1 MKVLI
6 SAYACE
12 PGKGSEPEVGLR
24 IILAAASRHDVWVLT
39 RSNNL
44 EPLRAF
50 LSGHPLRDRIT
61 LHGVDDEGVLRRLKK
76 PLRGVGTQ
84 LYYRHWQRL
93 AAIEAGKLSEE
104 ISFDLVHH
112 ATFASYWSPIGVAAV
127 DRPLV
132 VGPVGG
138 GVGPPLSLIPELGIR
153 GFVTDGIRLVVRSV
167 MARLSGSRRDL
178 EKARV
183 ILFQNVETFRKVGSL
198 PTGRLLSNATSV
210 DLGELLPATG
220 PRLREILFTG
230 RLIPLKGAVTAVR
243 TLSMIEDDGVRLVLI
258 GDGPERRRIAK
269 LARRL
274 GVEDRVD
281 LLGWQLRDVALAR
294 VRLAGVYLHTAV
306 HDEASLSVA
315 EALTQG
321 TPVVSYDHGGPAQ
334 VMSGWPAELSTAVTA
349 RSRRNTVRRLAAACE
364 AFLASPPPIVN
375 EPLNPIPKFSDALLD
390 AYEEALHDE

>member
-1 MKVLI
+1 MNILI

-24 IILAAASRHDVWVLT
+24 IVLAAASRHDVWVLT

-44 EPLRAF
+44 EPLRDF
-50 LSGHPLRDRIT
+50 LSGHPLRDRIR

-84 LYYRHWQRL
+84 LYYRHWQKL
-93 AAIEAGKLSEE
+93 AAEEAMALAKEVP
-104 ISFDLVHH
+104 FDLVHH

-138 GVGPPLSLIPELGIR
+138 GVGPPVSLIPELGIT
-153 GFVTDGIRLVVRSV
+153 GSLTDGARLVIRGIL
-167 MARLSGSRRDL
+167 ARVSGSRHDL
-178 EKARV
+178 AKARV
-183 ILFQNVETFRKVGSL
+183 ILFQNIETLRKVGASS
-198 PTGRLLSNATSV
+198 TGRLLSNATSV
-210 DLGELLPATG
+210 DLGELPPEAG
-220 PRLREILFTG
+220 PRLPEIVFTG

-243 TLSMIEDDGVRLVLI
+243 TLSSIDDDRVKLVLV
-258 GDGPERRRIAK
+258 GDGPERRRILR

-274 GVEDRVD
+274 RVDDRVE
-281 LLGWQLRDVALAR
+281 LLGWQPREAALAR
-294 VRLAGVYLHTAV
+294 VRRAGVYLHTAV

-315 EALTQG
+315 EALMQG

-334 VMSGWPAELSTAVTA
+334 VMSSWPPELSTAVRA
-349 RSRRNTVRRLAAACE
+349 GRRRKTLRRLAAACE
-364 AFLASPPPIVN
+364 AFLASPPPISS
-375 EPLNPIPKFSDALLD
+375 EPLMPTPRFSDALLD
-390 AYEEALHDE
+390 AYEEARHDE